1 MKQKRTEEQN
11 DRAVAN
17 FLGSLEDTTDM
28 DDMAKFHFRS
38 NAYANLQADAI
49 IYGWPA
55 SVVNKIRAGI
65 TKHFK

>member
-1 MKQKRTEEQN
+1 MKQKRTKEQN

-17 FLGSLEDTTDM
+17 FLGSLEDTTGLSDM
-28 DDMAKFHFRS
+28 EKYHFRS
-38 NAYANLQADAI
+38 NAYANLQADAN

-55 SVVNKIRAGI
+55 SVVNKIRDGI